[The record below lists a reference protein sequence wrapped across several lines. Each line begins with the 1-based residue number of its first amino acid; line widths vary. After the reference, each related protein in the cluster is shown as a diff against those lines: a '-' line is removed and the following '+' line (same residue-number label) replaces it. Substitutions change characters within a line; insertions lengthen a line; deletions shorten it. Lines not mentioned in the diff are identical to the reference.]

1 MNKYLRRAIIGV
13 IAGAAGGVALAYT
26 FDNPAVGFSLGVLF
40 GAIYGVAF
48 AAPSRA
54 DADGILTA
62 ASLGV
67 PLWALINVV
76 ALPLLAGELPRW
88 TAAGMR
94 AQFPTLVGWTLYG
107 IILGLL
113 AQAFGD
119 LAMRVFGAER
129 EPLVPAPEVKTRI
142 VILGGG
148 FAGVTCAEYLE
159 RAFGADASVE
169 MTLVSETNA
178 LLFTPML
185 AEVAASSLEATHLS
199 TPLRSTLRRTRVVRG
214 A

>member
-1 MNKYLRRAIIGV
+1 MNKHLRRAIIGV
-13 IAGAAGGVALAYT
+13 IAGAVGGVALAYT

-94 AQFPTLVGWTLYG
+94 AQFPALVGWTLYG

-113 AQAFGD
+113 VQAFGY
-119 LAMRVFGAER
+119 LATRVFGAER
-129 EPLVPAPEVKTRI
+129 EPLVPAPEVKTRRRRHRI
-142 VILGGG
+142 QSNG
-148 FAGVTCAEYLE
+148 CS
-159 RAFGADASVE
+159 ADCRWTE
-169 MTLVSETNA
+169 KPFRKLVA
-178 LLFTPML
+178 YQFL
-185 AEVAASSLEATHLS
+185 VAYQSPYPLTK
-199 TPLRSTLRRTRVVRG
+199 LRST
-214 A
+214 